1 MKAIT
6 VGQLRQN
13 PTAMLAEVEAG
24 ATYTITRH
32 DHVVGRIV
40 PPDAESVLLPA
51 KRQGASSLAALP
63 AHEVRTASSVD
74 ALIDEMRGEW

>member
-13 PTAMLAEVEAG
+13 PTAMLADVEAG

-32 DHVVGRIV
+32 DHVIGRVV
-40 PPDAESVLLPA
+40 PADAEAALLPA
-51 KRQGASSLAALP
+51 KRQGPSSLATLAP
-63 AHEVRTASSVD
+63 HEVRTASSID
-74 ALIDEMRGEW
+74 ELIDEARGDW

>member
-1 MKAIT
+1 MKEIT

-24 ATYTITRH
+24 GTYTITRH
-32 DHVVGRIV
+32 NHVIGRIV
-40 PPDAESVLLPA
+40 PPNAESVLLPA
-51 KRQGASSLAALP
+51 KRQGGSSLASIP
-63 AHEVRTASSVD
+63 PHEVRTAPSVD